1 MVGPATY
8 LVTPPRRLASQ
19 ALAPLRFADSSSL
32 VTPLVTPPVVS
43 ADPARSPDGPP
54 ATSARARRF
63 PTRESSRDFP
73 ADRATAPG
81 SPPCSRG
88 DIPRLRSNAGV
99 RDGANRAQ
107 ITGCNGRI
115 CADRRGTCRAPSR
128 SARHATTLSPVTL
141 QSGSRGKKIHPTKKN
156 FFWMKFRK
164 NTLKPRRH
172 FQTAGRKPVSSRRCQ
187 TKVEHAVCRG
197 YTVIL
202 AAAPLL
208 RFATKKLG
216 LQILN
221 PQLQRRLRLHL
232 TIQNSNRLLSMQS
245 ADCRKSREYPDL
257 FL

>member
-19 ALAPLRFADSSSL
+19 APAPLRFADSSSL

-88 DIPRLRSNAGV
+88 DIPRSRSNAGV

-115 CADRRGTCRAPSR
+115 CADRRGSCRAPSR

-141 QSGSRGKKIHPTKKN
+141 QAGSRGKKIHPTKKN

-164 NTLKPRRH
+164 KTLKTRRH
-172 FQTAGRKPVSSRRCQ
+172 FQTAGRRSVSSRHWHRI
-187 TKVEHAVCRG
+187 G
-197 YTVIL
+197 GL
-202 AAAPLL
+202 AAKRRRRHKNGAETYDFFTEATGADTEGEGDEPFLTANL
-208 RFATKKLG
+208 R
-216 LQILN
+216 
-221 PQLQRRLRLHL
+221 
-232 TIQNSNRLLSMQS
+232 
-245 ADCRKSREYPDL
+245 
-257 FL
+257 